1 MDASSAFTT
10 YDFVIFGIFIIFVVR
25 GLWVGFVGQI
35 SAFVALYLGYFIA
48 SQYHTE
54 LFPFMEQ
61 WLSNPKVLFLTS
73 YALIFIATYLVVMFM
88 GKALKYVVEMTVQ
101 TSFDKFL
108 GGILGVGKALIVI
121 TTMHL
126 VLGAIIA
133 PENNMLRGCAS
144 CSIVGDMSEVARK
157 LIKDPEARE
166 AMMAKKPAISLDKIK
181 DYLEP
186 ITPSSN

>member
-35 SAFVALYLGYFIA
+35 SAFIALYLGYFLA
-48 SQYHTE
+48 SQYQTE
-54 LFPFMEQ
+54 LSAFMEQ
-61 WLSNPKVLFLTS
+61 WYSNPKVVFLAS
-73 YALIFIATYLVVMFM
+73 YALIFIATYLVVMFF
-88 GKALKYVVEMTVQ
+88 GKGLKYVMEMTL
-101 TSFDKFL
+101 TTGFDKFL
-108 GGILGVGKALIVI
+108 GGILGIGKALIVI

-126 VLGAIIA
+126 VLGAIVA
-133 PENNMLRGCAS
+133 PENTMLRSCAS
-144 CSIVGDMSEVARK
+144 CSIVGEMSEVARK

-166 AMMAKKPAISLDKIK
+166 AMMAKQPAISMDKIK

>member
-35 SAFVALYLGYFIA
+35 SAFIALYLGYFIA
-48 SQYHTE
+48 SQYQAE
-54 LFPFMEQ
+54 IFAFMEQ
-61 WLSNPKVLFLTS
+61 WYSNPKVVFLAS
-73 YALIFIATYLVVMFM
+73 YALIFIAAYLVIMFL
-88 GKALKYVVEMTVQ
+88 GKGLKYVMEMSLT
-101 TSFDKFL
+101 TGFDKFL
-108 GGILGVGKALIVI
+108 GGILGIGKALIVI

-133 PENNMLRGCAS
+133 PENNMLRACGS

-157 LIKDPEARE
+157 LIKDPKARE
-166 AMMAKKPAISLDKIK
+166 AMMAKRPAISLDKIK